1 MMDFIQAEQQR
12 QQLSGQLSREQITRD
27 QYTAAINALRVTDP
41 QGRWWQPDP
50 GGPGWLAWNGSVWS
64 PATPP
69 SGTGGLQPG
78 TAKDFVEFRSQL
90 MTVDEFKKM
99 SREVPLSK
107 RPQKWWDLA
116 SILGGI
122 VAACLWLLYSGNP
135 WGEGIDFITA
145 VLMAGLPIFMIW
157 FREDVDVILLSI
169 QPYRKDINKLLLVG
183 IGMAFPFLTS
193 FILFNFLDIRENAL
207 VQYNMIIGT
216 FGAYIIT
223 RNPVIRLPG
232 TGSHQGSGKPPSTA
246 MYGFLVVLAVILIR
260 FLVLPVRADDCWR
273 VPWNEEDCARTPG
286 VAEILAGTP
295 PAVIAGLA
303 NGKGI
308 HDTVTPGGSGGGQ
321 TLQTTTPSGQ
331 AGSAGQATGQ
341 MQTAGTS
348 VPTGSGQTGSVAQA
362 TTQAQGP
369 DSLPFS
375 SDDVQNVKE
384 AIEDMRREREIA
396 AAAAA
401 VTADV
406 AAEIEQGAAA
416 PAGDKIRNFC
426 PQCGTSLKPG
436 LKFCSS
442 CGAKIS

>member
-1 MMDFIQAEQQR
+1 MDFAEAEQQR
-12 QQLSGQLSREQITRD
+12 LQLSGRLSDGQITRD
-27 QYTAAINALRVTDP
+27 QYTDAISALRVTDP

-50 GGPGWLAWNGSVWS
+50 EGPGWLAWDGSAWK

-69 SGTGGLQPG
+69 LSTGGLQPG
-78 TAKDFVEFRSQL
+78 TPRKLVEFQSRM

-157 FREDVDVILLSI
+157 FREDLDVILL
-169 QPYRKDINKLLLVG
+169 QVQQYRKNINKLLLVG

-207 VQYNMIIGT
+207 VQYNMIIGA

-223 RNPVIRLPG
+223 RNPVIHMPG

-246 MYGFLVVLAVILIR
+246 MYGILVVLAMILIR

-273 VPWNEEDCARTPG
+273 VPWDEQDCARTPG

-308 HDTVTPGGSGGGQ
+308 HDTISSGGSVGGQ
-321 TLQTTTPSGQ
+321 PLPSSSTAGH
-331 AGSAGQATGQ
+331 AGSAAQATGQ
-341 MQTAGTS
+341 TQTAGTS
-348 VPTGSGQTGSVAQA
+348 VPAGSGQAGSVAQA

-426 PQCGTSLKPG
+426 PQCGAPLKQG
-436 LKFCSS
+436 LNFCSS
-442 CGAKIS
+442 CGAKIG